1 MVRPQINLDTYKVE
15 ITTLFNQQKTNE
27 AIRLELA
34 HRYSVDITDRTLARR
49 LQQWGLRRLPSK
61 TFDNEALCE
70 RIQYLVCDNLS
81 DREILLMLH
90 REGFQISQDTLRKL
104 RQQLGLRRRT
114 DGPEAQRLQENQIT
128 EILRQEIQDGSIEGY
143 GRALLHTHLRQKGYI
158 FPR

>member
-90 REGFQISQDTLRKL
+90 REGFQISQDTLRKRNSL
-104 RQQLGLRRRT
+104 VFGDVRIVLMLNDCKKTR
-114 DGPEAQRLQENQIT
+114 
-128 EILRQEIQDGSIEGY
+128 
-143 GRALLHTHLRQKGYI
+143 
-158 FPR
+158 